1 MKIIKKSVSFIKRRW
16 KLVLILVI
24 ALAGIGFWVVRSQAN
39 NKVEIVTEKPT
50 RGTLTKTLEVSGVV
64 DAKEKAQLRFIAGGK
79 IVYIGAKEG
88 DFVKK
93 NQTIATIDRA
103 SLQKQLQQDLNNY
116 KKERLDFD
124 VDAKENDAA
133 DLELRERKELE
144 KNQLDL
150 DNSVLNVE
158 IQSLAISNTWL
169 SAPFAGLLTKSPA
182 SVTGVQLLSTD
193 VFEVVNP
200 SSLVF
205 RAAVDEADIANVK
218 IGQTALINLDAY
230 PDDEV
235 TTGVEYI
242 AYTSSQSSSGTI
254 FIVELSMPEVT
265 DLNYF
270 RIGMNGDV
278 AITLEE
284 KEDVL
289 SVPLDATIE
298 RDDKTYVEIKKSDG
312 TTEEREI
319 KIGLE
324 TDDRVE
330 VTEGLSEEDDVVIPN

>member
-1 MKIIKKSVSFIKRRW
+1 MKIIKKLTTFIKKRW
-16 KLVLILVI
+16 KLLLVLAIV
-24 ALAGIGFWVVRSQAN
+24 LAGIGFWVVNSQASK
-39 NKVEIVTEKPT
+39 KVELVTEKPT
-50 RGTLTKTLEVSGVV
+50 RGNLTKTLEVSGVL
-64 DAKEKAQLRFIAGGK
+64 DAKEKAQLRFISGGK
-79 IVYIGAKEG
+79 VVYIGAKEG
-88 DFVKK
+88 DVVKK

-103 SLQKQLQQDLNNY
+103 SLQKQLQQNLNTY
-116 KKERLDFD
+116 EKERLDFD
-124 VDAKENDAA
+124 VDAKENDQA

-150 DNSVLNVE
+150 ENSVLNVE

-182 SVTGVQLLSTD
+182 SVTGVQLLASD
-193 VFEVVNP
+193 IFEVVNP

-205 RAAVDEADIANVK
+205 RAAVDEADIASVK
-218 IGQTALINLDAY
+218 LGQSAVINLDAY
-230 PDDEV
+230 QDEEI

-242 AYTSSQSSSGTI
+242 AYTSSQASSGTV
-254 FIVELSMPEVT
+254 FIVELAMPEVT

-284 KEDVL
+284 KQDVL

-298 RDDKTYVEIKKSDG
+298 RDEKTYVQIKKADG

-319 KIGLE
+319 QTGLE
-324 TDDRVE
+324 TDDRIE
-330 VTEGLSEEDDVVIPN
+330 VTNGLSEQDDVVIPS